1 MENYDLD
8 EDGVLTPE
16 EAATVTSITLDGDA
30 SKGDPALRPIASL
43 AGIEYF
49 KELTALRL
57 NWITPAIEAVDLS
70 KNTKLTNIDMTLG
83 SGVKGIECSNLPE
96 LTYFRMKRLSQSE
109 TAPDKFEDTGLDVIN
124 LDGCP
129 KLGEINV
136 ILITNLNTLSFK
148 DSKDLKTL
156 VLEGSFA
163 KEDENGV
170 PTALDISVCP
180 GLSKF
185 ICTPNL
191 GKLVLTQAQY
201 DQFREDLSINQ
212 ESFFGIWAVTDA
224 PDISEDWDPV
234 FRAACI
240 EQFDLDGN
248 GKLSAIEASKVS
260 GANATLVIDKDTPNV
275 ADLKSL
281 KGIENFKYLKNI
293 YITGATA
300 LEDVDLSNQTYLTNL
315 VLSLANGVKSLKFT
329 DIVEWGDPVK
339 VELIFS
345 DPAANVGPETLD
357 FSPLASRLSLI
368 TIKNA
373 SKLAEMNL
381 AGCEKLASLDIA
393 TGLDAL
399 TTLDISE
406 SPLLTDNTKVLFGD
420 AMKEVGAT
428 DAQAATLSTQYPN
441 ISFGAA
447 DVAKN
452 VDPVIREVILKNE
465 DYNPDQSNTVITQEV
480 ADAVTSINIHAGMAE
495 GANVKS
501 LAGLEVFKNM
511 TSFSFV
517 GTTQFDD
524 VDLSGCTALTTITVS
539 PSKGYNTIK
548 LPAGVVSFTSVCSD
562 AASIGPKELDLT
574 AYTNLESVDVGG
586 TSWGSGSKAL
596 LTLNC
601 KGLANLKL
609 IRAAFASAT
618 TINISGCDLL
628 TGYVAPSA
636 SEGAN
641 LPFDKSGVTIIVGSQ
656 TQYDALKN
664 SWIEYYGESPYC
676 DMVIEE

>member
-1 MENYDLD
+1 M
-8 EDGVLTPE
+8 
-16 EAATVTSITLDGDA
+16 
-30 SKGDPALRPIASL
+30 
-43 AGIEYF
+43 
-49 KELTALRL
+49 
-57 NWITPAIEAVDLS
+57 
-70 KNTKLTNIDMTLG
+70 
-83 SGVKGIECSNLPE
+83 
-96 LTYFRMKRLSQSE
+96 
-109 TAPDKFEDTGLDVIN
+109 IN

-201 DQFREDLSINQ
+201 DQFKEELSIYQ

-586 TSWGSGSKAL
+586 TSWEA
-596 LTLNC
+596 
-601 KGLANLKL
+601 
-609 IRAAFASAT
+609 
-618 TINISGCDLL
+618 
-628 TGYVAPSA
+628 VAR
-636 SEGAN
+636 
-641 LPFDKSGVTIIVGSQ
+641 LC
-656 TQYDALKN
+656 LR
-664 SWIEYYGESPYC
+664 
-676 DMVIEE
+676 